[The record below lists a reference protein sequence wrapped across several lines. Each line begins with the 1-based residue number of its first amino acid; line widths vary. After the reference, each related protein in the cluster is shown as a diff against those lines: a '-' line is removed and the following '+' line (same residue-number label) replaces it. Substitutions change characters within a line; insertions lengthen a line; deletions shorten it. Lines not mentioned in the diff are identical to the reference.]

1 MTLLGGTLAMEG
13 KWWSPSCQAW
23 LDVGGVLEGLH
34 HFLDPGLGGGVR
46 EVDDNDHDQDNDDY
60 EENYHDETLMIKIIM
75 TIMMITMTITVPGL
89 QGRRS

>member
-1 MTLLGGTLAMEG
+1 MFWGEELVFLKVNPFISFGH
-13 KWWSPSCQAW
+13 
-23 LDVGGVLEGLH
+23 LD
-34 HFLDPGLGGGVR
+34 GLGGGVR